1 VGRRGLNPVNSDR
14 LLREI
19 ERRLEGLPAGD
30 REEAL
35 DAVREEIA
43 RERRRSL
50 DPEARVEVERE
61 RRLKAETLR
70 EVLEAIHHQSR
81 LADIIE
87 EILKQIQRLV
97 SLDSCTLALAEP
109 GGTFRVV
116 AGRGFTDPKLILGF
130 TFRNGLSD
138 EVREGRCL
146 SVPDVRQDP
155 RFAPLP
161 GAADLRSCAGIP
173 LLVEGEV
180 IGMIRLE
187 RSRVEAFDEEDLHRA
202 RVLAFAAAAALRNAR
217 LLDQVRRY
225 ARLMERVVAV
235 DEAVF
240 SSQPPAQVAAT
251 ILDGALRFG
260 DYPGGLLVLRE
271 GDDLKVAAAQGEAF
285 EAAQGRIAPEVFFVS
300 APLRLE
306 PRLSLEAGRVLG
318 ITRPEESLYLVPLGA
333 GTSQLGSLVLQ
344 DPNGE
349 TPDDQLLDAYTS
361 RAAAAYVHS
370 LRTSL

>member
-1 VGRRGLNPVNSDR
+1 MNADR

-19 ERRLEGLPAGD
+19 ERRLEGLAQGD

-43 RERRRSL
+43 RERRRSV
-50 DPEARVEVERE
+50 DPEDRVEVERE

-81 LADIIE
+81 LENTIE

-116 AGRGFTDPKLILGF
+116 AGRGFADPKLILGF

-138 EVREGRCL
+138 QVREGRCV
-146 SVPDVRQDP
+146 SVPDARQDP

-161 GAADLRSCAGIP
+161 GSADVRACAGIP

-180 IGMIRLE
+180 IGMMRLE
-187 RSRVEAFDEEDLHRA
+187 RRRAESFDEEDLHRA

-217 LLDQVRRY
+217 LLEQVRRY

-240 SSQPPAQVAAT
+240 SNQSPEQVAET
-251 ILDGALRFG
+251 ILEGALRFG
-260 DYPGGLLVLRE
+260 DYSGGLLVLRD
-271 GDDLKVAAAQGEAF
+271 GDELRVAVAQGSAF
-285 EAAQGRIAPEVFFVS
+285 EGVQGRIAPEVFFVS

-306 PRLSLEAGRVLG
+306 PRLSAEAGQVLG
-318 ITRPEESLYLVPLGA
+318 IALPEESLYLVPWGPAESRLG
-333 GTSQLGSLVLQ
+333 TFVLQ
-344 DPNGE
+344 DPNGQ
-349 TPDDQLLDAYTS
+349 TADDQLLEAYAA
-361 RAAAAYVHS
+361 RAAAAYLHS
-370 LRTSL
+370 LRAKR

>member
-1 VGRRGLNPVNSDR
+1 VNTDR

-19 ERRLEGLPAGD
+19 GKRLEKLPPGD

-43 RERRRSL
+43 RERRRSS

-61 RRLKAETLR
+61 RRLEAETLR

-81 LADIIE
+81 LNDTIE
-87 EILKQIQRLV
+87 EVLKQIQRLV
-97 SLDSCTLALAEP
+97 NLDSCTLALSEP
-109 GGTFRVV
+109 GGGFRVV
-116 AGRGFTDPKLILGF
+116 AGRGFADPKRILGCI
-130 TFRNGLSD
+130 FRNGLSD
-138 EVREGRCL
+138 EVRRGRCL
-146 SVPDVRQDP
+146 TLPNVRQDP

-161 GAADLRSCAGIP
+161 GSADILACAGIP
-173 LLVEGEV
+173 LVVEGEV

-187 RSRVEAFDEEDLHRA
+187 RKRVDPFDEEDLHRA
-202 RVLAFAAAAALRNAR
+202 RVLAFSAAAAIRNAR

-235 DEAVF
+235 DQAVF
-240 SSQPPAQVAAT
+240 SNQTPDQVAAT

-260 DYPGGLLVLRE
+260 EYPGGLLVLRE
-271 GDDLKVAAAQGEAF
+271 AGDLRVAAAQGEAF
-285 EAAQGRIAPEVFFVS
+285 EAAQGLIAPEVFFVN

-306 PRLSLEAGRVLG
+306 SGLSVEAGRVLG
-318 ITRPEESLYLVPLGA
+318 VTLPEESLYLVPLGA
-333 GTSQLGSLVLQ
+333 GESQLGSLVLQ

-349 TPDDQLLDAYTS
+349 TPDDQLLEAYTT
-361 RAAAAYVHS
+361 RAASAYLHS
-370 LRTSL
+370 LRTTL